1 MSPRSFTCNPS
12 FHYAFYEPS
21 YFEKI
26 NTNHKIHDPSS
37 NRVTVRRITPL
48 HVDTNAAEIYRTQT
62 RRGSDRIH
70 SELFD
75 PTSASSHRIFQMNPT
90 MDVYKKNYLNSN
102 SHSIP
107 SVPSKKCVN
116 INNGIQVSSTSFITT
131 IDDQVRVFDI
141 DYGFAKCRCIYLE

>member
-26 NTNHKIHDPSS
+26 NANHKIHDPSS

-48 HVDTNAAEIYRTQT
+48 HVDTNAAETYRT
-62 RRGSDRIH
+62 IH

-75 PTSASSHRIFQMNPT
+75 PTNASSHRIFQMNPT

-102 SHSIP
+102 SQNIP

-131 IDDQVRVFDI
+131 VDDQVRVFDI
-141 DYGFAKCRCIYLE
+141 DYSFY